1 MLEKTVRLL
10 VTAGFL
16 MMVAGCLFGFVGQ
29 WIYAALV
36 WIGAF
41 GCCIAALN
49 FKNQK
54 DKETA
59 DKKGE
64 EDGK

>member
-16 MMVAGCLFGFVGQ
+16 MMVAGCIFGFVDQ

-49 FKNQK
+49 FKN
-54 DKETA
+54 
-59 DKKGE
+59 
-64 EDGK
+64 

>member
-16 MMVAGCLFGFVGQ
+16 MMVAGCILGFARQ

-36 WIGAF
+36 WSGAF
-41 GCCIAALN
+41 CCCTAALN
-49 FKNQK
+49 FRNQK
-54 DKETA
+54 NIDTTN
-59 DKKGE
+59 KGE